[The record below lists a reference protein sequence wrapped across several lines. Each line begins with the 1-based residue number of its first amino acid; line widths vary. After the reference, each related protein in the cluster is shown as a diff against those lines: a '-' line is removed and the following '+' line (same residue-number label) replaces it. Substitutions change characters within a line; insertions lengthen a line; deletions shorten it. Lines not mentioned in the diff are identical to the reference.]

1 MRKSHGA
8 TNRVLVS
15 LLLAALS
22 SLLFLACGED
32 GESPLCPKV
41 RLYDIGAAGER
52 NDPEL
57 KAEQAAAIDA
67 GCMTPPMTAEAAA
80 N

>member
-1 MRKSHGA
+1 MRSSNGA

-15 LLLAALS
+15 LFLSALTS
-22 SLLFLACGED
+22 VLFLACGED
-32 GESPLCPKV
+32 GESPLCPPV
-41 RLYDIGAAGER
+41 RLYDVGNAGER

-67 GCMTPPMTAEAAA
+67 GCMTPPMVDAGSD
-80 N
+80 

>member
-1 MRKSHGA
+1 MRSSQGA
-8 TNRVLVS
+8 THRVLVS
-15 LLLAALS
+15 LAFGAVA

-57 KAEQAAAIDA
+57 KAEQAAAVDA
-67 GCMTPPMTAEAAA
+67 GCMTPPMVDAGTP
-80 N
+80 

>member
-1 MRKSHGA
+1 MRSSNGA

-15 LLLAALS
+15 LFLGALAS
-22 SLLFLACGED
+22 VLFLACGED
-32 GESPLCPKV
+32 GESPLCPQV
-41 RLYDIGAAGER
+41 RLYDVGNAGER

-67 GCMTPPMTAEAAA
+67 GCMTPPMVDAGSD
-80 N
+80 

>member
-1 MRKSHGA
+1 MRNSHGA
-8 TNRVLVS
+8 ANRVLVS
-15 LLLAALS
+15 LFLAALS

-41 RLYDIGAAGER
+41 RLYDIGNAGER

-57 KAEQAAAIDA
+57 KAEQAAAVDA
-67 GCMTPPMTAEAAA
+67 GCMTPPMVDAGTD
-80 N
+80 

>member
-1 MRKSHGA
+1 
-8 TNRVLVS
+8 
-15 LLLAALS
+15 
-22 SLLFLACGED
+22 
-32 GESPLCPKV
+32 V
-41 RLYDIGAAGER
+41 RLYNIGNAGER

-67 GCMTPPMTAEAAA
+67 GCMTPPMVDAGS